1 LIRAAKLCRSCGNG
15 RCRDLGTDAEPIEID
30 CPQCGGEGCQ
40 ACDKGAFKV
49 IGCPNQYCRE
59 ITGTIELIELFKKG
73 LPPVAGGSLDQ
84 AAWFISAAATL
95 EREDNLAKQ
104 VEA

>member
-1 LIRAAKLCRSCGNG
+1 
-15 RCRDLGTDAEPIEID
+15 
-30 CPQCGGEGCQ
+30 
-40 ACDKGAFKV
+40 
-49 IGCPNQYCRE
+49 
-59 ITGTIELIELFKKG
+59 LIELFKKG

-84 AAWFISAAATL
+84 AAWFIEAAATL